1 MKLTTTFLALILTI
15 GISVI
20 ASAQDFNAL
29 QKVELKAK
37 EDYKPFEPK
46 ALECS
51 NYLLSTP
58 NDDNMNRLIAA
69 KAIINWMSGTPDYT
83 FDIDDSIAKLS
94 EKDNM
99 ILVLYMAALTKY
111 VLENP
116 SNAKD
121 AKLVKLNSYK
131 ILLNY
136 CENKDNKV
144 KQSKELKKLI
154 EVKKNGKLEE
164 FLNA

>member
-1 MKLTTTFLALILTI
+1 
-15 GISVI
+15 
-20 ASAQDFNAL
+20 
-29 QKVELKAK
+29 
-37 EDYKPFEPK
+37 
-46 ALECS
+46 
-51 NYLLSTP
+51 
-58 NDDNMNRLIAA
+58 MNRLVAA
-69 KAIINWMSGTPDYT
+69 KAIINWISGTPDYK
-83 FDIDDSIAKLS
+83 FEIDASIAKLS

-99 ILVLYMAALTKY
+99 VLALYMAALTKY

-121 AKLVKLNSYK
+121 AALVKLNSYK

-154 EVKKNGKLEE
+154 EAKNHGKLEE
-164 FLNA
+164 ALMI